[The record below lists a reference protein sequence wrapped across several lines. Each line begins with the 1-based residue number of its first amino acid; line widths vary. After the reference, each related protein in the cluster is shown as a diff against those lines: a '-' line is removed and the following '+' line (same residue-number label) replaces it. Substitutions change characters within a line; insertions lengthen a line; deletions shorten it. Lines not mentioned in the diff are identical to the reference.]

1 MLDKIIREL
10 GDNYDTNDSRL
21 LSDLIDEVTYS
32 ALSITNRTIDNM
44 EDLEPNIK
52 RCVIIKYLQRG
63 GEGTTSYSELGKSV
77 SFIDPIEKM
86 KKELIL
92 EGKRRVC

>member
-1 MLDKIIREL
+1 MLEKIINEL
-10 GDNYDTNDSRL
+10 GDNYNENDEIVLRN
-21 LSDLIDEVTYS
+21 LIDEVTYS
-32 ALSITNRTIDNM
+32 ALSITNRTIDDI
-44 EDLEPNIK
+44 EDLNGNIE

-63 GEGTTSYSELGKSV
+63 GEGTTSYSELGKSA

-86 KKELIL
+86 KKELII